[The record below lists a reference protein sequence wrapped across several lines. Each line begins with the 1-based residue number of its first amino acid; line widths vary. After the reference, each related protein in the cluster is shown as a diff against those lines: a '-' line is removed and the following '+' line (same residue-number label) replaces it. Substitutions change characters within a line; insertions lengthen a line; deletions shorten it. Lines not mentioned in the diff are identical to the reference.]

1 MESEVRGQVAVLWLA
16 QPPVNALGHK
26 VRLWLQQALRAAEAD
41 PGVQAI
47 VLASRLKTFSAG
59 ADIREFEAGAA
70 APLLPDLILQIE
82 TGAKPV
88 VAAIDGAALGG
99 GLELALG
106 CRARVLGP
114 NARVGLP
121 EVTLGLLPGAGGTQR
136 LPPLTGL
143 ARALDLIASGKTIS
157 AGAAREAGIADL
169 IAPSEDL
176 IEAASA
182 LALRLAAG
190 DPLPRPALTDIE
202 GFDEAATALLALRGE
217 DPAVT
222 AIIDCLRAAGDQ
234 PLADGLR
241 REREAFNK
249 LRQHPRS
256 KALRYAFFAE
266 RGAARDGG
274 SAPALPRQIGVI
286 GGGTMGAG
294 IAMAFAAKGFAV
306 TLCETDE
313 VAAGRAR
320 QRVEDTFAQS
330 MNRGSLSATA
340 RNAQMSAIR
349 FDASL
354 AGLASAD
361 LIIEAAFEDIAVKEQ
376 IFGQVS
382 QIARP
387 DAVLASNTSYL
398 DIDRIAGFASG
409 PERVAGMHFFSPANV
424 MKLVEVVRGP
434 RSSQAAIDLITATS
448 RAIGKLPVVVGNCHG
463 FVGNRMLAQ
472 RTAQV
477 EALLQE
483 GALPEDLDAAFTAFG
498 GKLGPCAMADLAGL
512 DIGWRNRQATGQTA
526 PVADALVEAGRL
538 GQKTRRGY
546 YRYGAD
552 GRRPE
557 PDPEVEALI
566 RDTSARL
573 GITRR
578 DIGQAELTDRLILPM
593 INEGARILQEG
604 IAAAASDIDAI
615 WLNGYGFPRWR
626 GGPMFYADERGLAEV
641 ARRLNHYAD
650 QTGDARLRPCALL
663 HDLAASGGRLTDPSR
678 ISAGAAQ

>member
-1 MESEVRGQVAVLWLA
+1 MESEIRGQVAVLWLA
-16 QPPVNALGHK
+16 QPPVNALGHEM
-26 VRLWLQQALRAAEAD
+26 RLWLQNALTAAEAD
-41 PGVQAI
+41 PGVRAI

-59 ADIREFEAGAA
+59 ADIREFEAGALP
-70 APLLPDLILQIE
+70 PLLPDLILQIE
-82 TGAKPV
+82 AGRKPV

-114 NARVGLP
+114 KARVGLP

-143 ARALDLIASGKTIS
+143 VRALDLIASGKPLDPKAALA
-157 AGAAREAGIADL
+157 AGVADL
-169 IAPSEDL
+169 LAPSEEL
-176 IEAASA
+176 IEAGSA

-190 DPLPRPALTDIE
+190 DALPRPAGIDAA
-202 GFDEAATALLALRGE
+202 GFEEAAAALMQSRGD
-217 DPAVT
+217 DPAIA
-222 AIIDCLRAAGDQ
+222 AIIDCLRAAAHL
-234 PLADGLR
+234 PLAEGLS
-241 REREAFNK
+241 REREAFNA
-249 LRQHPRS
+249 LRLHPRS

-266 RGAARDGG
+266 RGTGG
-274 SAPALPRQIGVI
+274 AGRPALPRQIGVI

-313 VAAGRAR
+313 AAAGRAR
-320 QRVEDTFAQS
+320 ARVEESYAHS
-330 MNRGSLSATA
+330 VARGSLSAAA
-340 RNAQMSAIR
+340 RDAQLAAIR
-349 FDASL
+349 FEGAL
-354 AGLASAD
+354 TGLAAAD

-376 IFGQVS
+376 IFGQIA

-434 RSSQAAIDLITATS
+434 RSSPAAIDLITATA

-498 GKLGPCAMADLAGL
+498 GKLGPCAVADLAGL

-557 PDPEVEALI
+557 PDPEVAALI

-578 DIGQAELTDRLILPM
+578 AIGQAELTDRLILPM
-593 INEGARILQEG
+593 INEGARILEEG
-604 IAAAASDIDAI
+604 IAASASDIDAI

-626 GGPMFYADERGLAEV
+626 GGPMFYADERGLAGIV
-641 ARRLNHYAD
+641 AGLDHYAE
-650 QTGDARLRPCALL
+650 QTGNARLRPCALL
-663 HDLAASGGRLTDPSR
+663 RGLAATGGRLTDPSR
-678 ISAGAAQ
+678 TLSGVTP